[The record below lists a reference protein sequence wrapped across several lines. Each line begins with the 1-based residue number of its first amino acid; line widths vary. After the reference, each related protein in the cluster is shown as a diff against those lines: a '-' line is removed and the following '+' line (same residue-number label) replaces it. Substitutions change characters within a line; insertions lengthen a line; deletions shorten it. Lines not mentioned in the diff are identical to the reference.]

1 MPAWSYSSLQLFET
15 CPRKFQA
22 LRITKEVK
30 EPENEALR
38 WGNWLHKQ
46 FEQYIRASGKFVI
59 PKELEKYRKLLDTV
73 IAQPGEKYAE
83 YEVCLSPQLKMLSWY
98 DKGAWSRGK
107 LDVLIINDTKA
118 TVLDWKTG
126 KPKADDTQAK
136 LFALYVFTLFP
147 HVEEVSS
154 GFVWLGEGVT
164 NPIDLRTYVRR
175 DQTDL
180 WNEFL
185 PRIRVY
191 EDAHT
196 NNQWPERPSGLCK
209 RHCPVTSCPHNGANQ

>member
-1 MPAWSYSSLQLFET
+1 MPAWSYSALQLFET

-30 EPENEALR
+30 EPENESLR

-46 FEQYIRASGKFVI
+46 FEQYIRAEGKFVI
-59 PKELEKYRKLLDTV
+59 PKEIERYRKLLDTV
-73 IAQPGEKYAE
+73 LAQPGEKYAE

-98 DKGAWSRGK
+98 DKNAWSRGK
-107 LDVLIINDTKA
+107 LDVLIIDGDKA

-126 KPKADDTQAK
+126 KPKSDDTQAK

-147 HVEEVSS
+147 HVEEVKA
-154 GFVWLGEGVT
+154 GFIWVGEGVT
-164 NPIDLRTYVRR
+164 NPVDLRTYSRR

-185 PRIRVY
+185 PRIKIY
-191 EDAHT
+191 EEAHT
-196 NNQWPERPSGLCK
+196 TNQWPVRPSGLCK
-209 RHCPVTSCPHNGANQ
+209 KYCPVTSCPHNGANQ